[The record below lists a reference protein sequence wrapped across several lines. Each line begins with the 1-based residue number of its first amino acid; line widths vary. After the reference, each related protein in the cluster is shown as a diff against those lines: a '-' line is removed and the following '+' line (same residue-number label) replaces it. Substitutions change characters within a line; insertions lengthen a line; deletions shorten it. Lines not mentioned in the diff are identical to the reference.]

1 MINFIVVDD
10 IEFFREQI
18 NDAILLFSI
27 KSDIPTKIYIFDDYN
42 RDFKKISNSMI
53 ENKIYVLDIETPKHN
68 GINEALKI
76 REKDKVSAIIFLTSY
91 ETNYYPALLRSNIK
105 FNFISK
111 SEAFKTILYNYFCI
125 VADNIYYNKSNLIFN
140 DHGAFICIGIN
151 DIILIY
157 SENNKNIIKTK
168 YNKIVVSKSLD
179 FLLSKL
185 PKYFMRSHRAC
196 VVNIKKISYI
206 KNEIVFSDGT
216 KTSLLSRTYKKKI
229 IDEFLKINT
238 TH

>member
-10 IEFFREQI
+10 MEFFREQI

-27 KSDIPTKIYIFDDYN
+27 KSDIPTKTYIFDDYN
-42 RDFKKISNSMI
+42 SDFKKISNSMI

-76 REKDKVSAIIFLTSY
+76 RAKDKVSTIIFLTSY
-91 ETNYYPALLRSNIK
+91 ETNYYPALLRSNIM

-111 SEAFKTILYNYFCI
+111 SETFKTILYNYFCI
-125 VADNIYYNKSNLIFN
+125 ISNNLYSDKTALTFS
-140 DHGAFICIGIN
+140 DHGTLICIN
-151 DIILIY
+151 TDDITYIY
-157 SENNKNIIKTK
+157 SESNKNVIKTRH
-168 YNKIVVSKSLD
+168 NLIVVSKPLD

-185 PKYFMRSHRAC
+185 PKSFIRSHRAC
-196 VVNIKKISYI
+196 IVNIKRISCI
-206 KNEIVFSDGT
+206 KNEIIFDDGT
-216 KTSLLSRTYKKKI
+216 KTSLLSRTYREKVK
-229 IDEFLKINT
+229 DEFLKINT